1 MGKLLEKAIIIATK
15 AHSGQVDKAGESYVL
30 HPIRVMLKLK
40 SEDEKIVGVL
50 HDVIE
55 DTQVTYDDLR
65 KEGFSEVIIEA
76 LKRVTK
82 IDGEDYMDFV
92 KRAKENQISSK
103 VKLADLEDNM
113 DINRIANPTEKD
125 YKRIEKYK
133 KAKAFLLSE

>member
-1 MGKLLEKAIIIATK
+1 MGRLLEKAIIIATK
-15 AHSGQVDKAGESYVL
+15 AHSGQVDKAEESYVL
-30 HPIRVMLKLK
+30 HPLRVMLKLK
-40 SEDEKIVGVL
+40 TEDEKIVGVL

-55 DTQVTYDDLR
+55 DTDVTYDDLR
-65 KEGFSEVIIEA
+65 KEGFSEIIIEA

-92 KRAKENQISSK
+92 KRAKENPISSK

-125 YKRIEKYK
+125 FKRIEKYK
-133 KAKAFLLSE
+133 RAKAFLLSE